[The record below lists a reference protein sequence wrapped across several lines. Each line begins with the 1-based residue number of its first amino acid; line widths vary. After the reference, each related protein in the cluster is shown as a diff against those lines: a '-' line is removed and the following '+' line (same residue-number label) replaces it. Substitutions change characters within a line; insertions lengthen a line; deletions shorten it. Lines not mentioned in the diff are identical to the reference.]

1 VGGSKPLFHK
11 KRCPLGDGFSCEKTS
26 LENPQIF
33 QTCKIKKYSS
43 AKNGQSG
50 TETILNLILPA
61 AFRSLPRPSSPLKA

>member
-1 VGGSKPLFHK
+1 MGGSKPLFHK

-43 AKNGQSG
+43 TKNGQS
-50 TETILNLILPA
+50 TQ
-61 AFRSLPRPSSPLKA
+61 RRPF